1 MLKNHKPL
9 VSLGIPVYNES
20 AFLEKTINSLIN
32 QSYPHIEIIAID
44 NNSKDS
50 SFNILKK
57 VSKKD
62 KRIKIYKND
71 ENIGMS
77 NNFNLVY
84 KKSTGKYFAWIG
96 AHDIYEENFVENLV
110 SQLSKT
116 KNAAVAFVNISKI
129 DSNGK
134 KFGGVK
140 DTGFDLSG
148 NNSILRLIKLPWII
162 KGSGDIVMGLFN
174 KKTLNKTTLFSN
186 SMLWS
191 DVFLIYQIA
200 RLGKIIKVNENLR
213 YRRFFRE
220 DEKKFNNWEEKYNK
234 ITSRFRSNDQIGEN
248 KIKISFYFPVILF
261 CWKLFIEI
269 GIKKIYN
276 PINLILS
283 VYLIT
288 LFSITRRKAILID
301 FKNFFKKFKV

>member
-110 SQLSKT
+110 SQLSNT

-134 KFGGVK
+134 KFGRVK

-234 ITSRFRSNDQIGEN
+234 ITSRFRSHDHIGEN

>member
-1 MLKNHKPL
+1 MVKNHKPL

-20 AFLEKTINSLIN
+20 VFLEKTITSLIN
-32 QSYPHIEIIAID
+32 QSYSNIEIIAID

-50 SFNILKK
+50 SFDILKK
-57 VSKKD
+57 LSIKD

-71 ENIGMS
+71 KNIGMN
-77 NNFNLVY
+77 NNFNLLY

-96 AHDIYEENFVENLV
+96 AHDIYEENFIENLL
-110 SQLSKT
+110 SQLIRT
-116 KNAAVAFVNISKI
+116 KNSAVAFVNISKI
-129 DSNGK
+129 DANGK
-134 KFGGVK
+134 KFDKVK
-140 DTGFDLSG
+140 DTGFELLVS
-148 NNSILRLIKLPWII
+148 NSILRLIKLPWVIR
-162 KGSGDIVMGLFN
+162 GSGDIVMGLFD

-200 RLGKIIKVNENLR
+200 RLGKIIKVKENLR

-220 DEKKFNNWEEKYNK
+220 DEKRFNNWEEKYNK
-234 ITSRFRSNDQIGEN
+234 ITSRFRSHDQIGEN
-248 KIKISFYFPVILF
+248 KIKISFYFPVLLF
-261 CWKLFIEI
+261 CWKLFLEI

-283 VYLIT
+283 IYLIT
-288 LFSITRRKAILID
+288 FFSITRRKAILID
-301 FKNFFKKFKV
+301 FKNFFKKA

>member
-1 MLKNHKPL
+1 MVKNHKPL

-20 AFLEKTINSLIN
+20 VFLEKTITSLIN
-32 QSYPHIEIIAID
+32 QSYSNIEIIAID

-62 KRIKIYKND
+62 KRIKIYIND

-110 SQLSKT
+110 SQLSNT

-134 KFGGVK
+134 KFGRVK
-140 DTGFDLSG
+140 DTGFDLSS

-213 YRRFFRE
+213 HRRFFRE

-288 LFSITRRKAILID
+288 LFSIARRKAILID

>member
-234 ITSRFRSNDQIGEN
+234 ITSRFRSHDHIGEN

>member
-1 MLKNHKPL
+1 MVKNHKPL

-32 QSYPHIEIIAID
+32 QSYPDIEIIAID

-62 KRIKIYKND
+62 KRIKIYIND

-110 SQLSKT
+110 SQLSNT

-134 KFGGVK
+134 KFGRVK
-140 DTGFDLSG
+140 DTGFDLSS

-213 YRRFFRE
+213 HRRFFRE

-288 LFSITRRKAILID
+288 LFSIARRKAILID

>member
-1 MLKNHKPL
+1 MVKNHKPL

-20 AFLEKTINSLIN
+20 AFLEKTITSLIN
-32 QSYPHIEIIAID
+32 QSYSNIEIIAID

-71 ENIGMS
+71 KNIGMN

-96 AHDIYEENFVENLV
+96 AHDIYEENFVENLL
-110 SQLSKT
+110 SQLIRT
-116 KNAAVAFVNISKI
+116 KNSAVAFVNISKI
-129 DSNGK
+129 DANGK
-134 KFGGVK
+134 KFDKVK
-140 DTGFDLSG
+140 DTGFELLVS
-148 NNSILRLIKLPWII
+148 NSILRLIKLPWVIR
-162 KGSGDIVMGLFN
+162 GSGDIVMGLFD

-200 RLGKIIKVNENLR
+200 RLGKIIKVKENLR

-220 DEKKFNNWEEKYNK
+220 DEKRFNNWEEKYNK
-234 ITSRFRSNDQIGEN
+234 ITSRFRSHDHIGEN

>member
-1 MLKNHKPL
+1 MVKNHKPL

-20 AFLEKTINSLIN
+20 VFLEKTITSLIN
-32 QSYPHIEIIAID
+32 QSYSNIEIIAID

-57 VSKKD
+57 LSIKD

-71 ENIGMS
+71 KNIGMS

-84 KKSTGKYFAWIG
+84 KKSTGKYFTWIG
-96 AHDIYEENFVENLV
+96 AHDIYEENFIENLL
-110 SQLSKT
+110 SQLIKT
-116 KNAAVAFVNISKI
+116 KNSAVAFVNISKI
-129 DSNGK
+129 DINGK
-134 KFGGVK
+134 KFDKVK
-140 DTGFDLSG
+140 DTGFELLGS
-148 NNSILRLIKLPWII
+148 NSISRLIKLPWVIR
-162 KGSGDIVMGLFN
+162 GSGDIVMGLFDKN
-174 KKTLNKTTLFSN
+174 TLNKTTLFSN

-200 RLGKIIKVNENLR
+200 RLGKIIKVKENLR

-248 KIKISFYFPVILF
+248 KIKISFYFPVLLF
-261 CWKLFIEI
+261 CWKLFLEI

-283 VYLIT
+283 IYLIT
-288 LFSITRRKAILID
+288 FFSITRRKAIFID
-301 FKNFFKKFKV
+301 FKNFFKKA

>member
-110 SQLSKT
+110 SQLSNT

-234 ITSRFRSNDQIGEN
+234 ITFNRPMMTI
-248 KIKISFYFPVILF
+248 IKSL
-261 CWKLFIEI
+261 
-269 GIKKIYN
+269 
-276 PINLILS
+276 
-283 VYLIT
+283 
-288 LFSITRRKAILID
+288 
-301 FKNFFKKFKV
+301 

>member
-1 MLKNHKPL
+1 MVKNHKPL

-32 QSYPHIEIIAID
+32 QSYSDIEIIAID

-96 AHDIYEENFVENLV
+96 AHDIYKEDFVENLV
-110 SQLSKT
+110 SKLSKT

-134 KFGGVK
+134 KFDKVK

-148 NNSILRLIKLPWII
+148 NNSILRLIKLPWVI
-162 KGSGDIVMGLFN
+162 KGSGDIVMGLFD

-200 RLGKIIKVNENLR
+200 RLGKIIKVKENLR

-234 ITSRFRSNDQIGEN
+234 ITSRFRSHDQIGKN
-248 KIKISFYFPVILF
+248 TIKISFYFPVLLF
-261 CWKLFIEI
+261 CWKLFLEI

-301 FKNFFKKFKV
+301 FKNFFKKV